1 MSPRDFESRSDEFLR
16 GGACGAAFCDGM
28 LGGVVSG
35 LTMAGRPVLS
45 SGVSRPHA

>member
-1 MSPRDFESRSDEFLR
+1 MRPRDLESRGDQLLR
-16 GGACGAAFCDGM
+16 GRARRAALRDGM

-45 SGVSRPHA
+45 SGVSRPHV